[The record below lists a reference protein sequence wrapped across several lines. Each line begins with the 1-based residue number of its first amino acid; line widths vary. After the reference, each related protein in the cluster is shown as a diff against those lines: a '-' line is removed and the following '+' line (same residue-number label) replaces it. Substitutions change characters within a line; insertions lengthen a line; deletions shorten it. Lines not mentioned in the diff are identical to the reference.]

1 MRFSMIATAL
11 VASVFSV
18 GLQAAPS
25 DEIRERL
32 LQAVPGAKVVSI
44 SPSALPGIYEVLLEG
59 QVIYASADG
68 KLVLQGEL
76 LALDGKTVT
85 NLSDQA
91 MAKRREVVLAAID
104 RRQAIIFAPKG
115 KSKAVIT
122 VFTDTDCG
130 YCRKLHQEVPAL
142 NALGVEVRYLA
153 YPRSFPQSGAKGG
166 TAAVM
171 SGIWCST
178 DTKAT
183 LTAVKAGENVTP
195 PQRKGCVSPVA
206 DQFALGAKIGVQGT
220 PAIFNAKGEQLGGY
234 VTAAELKKR
243 LGL

>member
-1 MRFSMIATAL
+1 MRFPKLTSFLLTGLFAATL
-11 VASVFSV
+11 H
-18 GLQAAPS
+18 AAPA
-25 DEIRERL
+25 DEIRSRL
-32 LQAVPGAKVVSI
+32 IQAVPSAKIVSI
-44 SPSALPGIYEVLLEG
+44 SPSALPGVYEVVLDG

-91 MAKRREVVLAAID
+91 MAKRRVSVLAGVDRKDAIVFE
-104 RRQAIIFAPKG
+104 AKG
-115 KSKAVIT
+115 KPKAVIT

-142 NALGVEVRYLA
+142 NAMGVEVRYLA
-153 YPRSFPQSGAKGG
+153 YPRSFPQTGAKGG

-171 SGIWCST
+171 ATIWCAT
-178 DTKAT
+178 DPKTT
-183 LTAVKAGENVTP
+183 LTAIKAGEAVTP

-206 DQFALGAKIGVQGT
+206 DQFALGGKLGVHGT
-220 PAIFNAKGEQLGGY
+220 PAVFSQKGEQLGGF
-234 VTAAELKKR
+234 VTAVDLKKR
-243 LGL
+243 LGI